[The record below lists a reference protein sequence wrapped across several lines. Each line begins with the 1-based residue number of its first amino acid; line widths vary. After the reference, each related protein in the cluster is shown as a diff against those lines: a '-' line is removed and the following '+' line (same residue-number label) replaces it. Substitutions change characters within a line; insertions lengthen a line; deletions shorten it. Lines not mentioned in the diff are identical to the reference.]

1 MHIQLQCFQKIW
13 MLKLILMNELKNIY
27 IDFNINLEMPK

>member
-1 MHIQLQCFQKIW
+1 MHIQLQCFQKIR